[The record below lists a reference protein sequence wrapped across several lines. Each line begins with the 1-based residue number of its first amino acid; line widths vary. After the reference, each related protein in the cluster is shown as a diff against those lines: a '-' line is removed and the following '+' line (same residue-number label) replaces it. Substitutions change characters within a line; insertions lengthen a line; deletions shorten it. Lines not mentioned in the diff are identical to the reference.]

1 MQARSLVALLLALP
15 PCARAATP
23 PSAIT
28 HVFVIAMENRDASQI
43 YGNTASAPYITGT
56 LVPGFAR
63 ATNFTDE
70 LPLALP
76 SEPHYVWMEAG
87 TNVLPGRTFT
97 TNDPPSASNSTAS
110 TAHLSAQIER
120 ATGGVTW
127 RTYQQG
133 LSAATGACPI
143 RADGFYAP
151 KHDPFIFFQDV
162 SGSPPSATTPTCALH
177 HRPYDAFARDLAAG
191 DVASYTFITPDL
203 CNDMHGA
210 RGCPGSDPILTGDTW
225 LKTELPRVIDYAN
238 RNAGVI
244 FLTWDEGEGSDTI
257 PFLAIGPGVK
267 TGYAGSVPYTHSSL
281 LKSVEQIL
289 GLPILPA
296 VSQANDLSD
305 LFKAGQYP

>member
-1 MQARSLVALLLALP
+1 MRALSLVALLLSLSLQ
-15 PCARAATP
+15 ARAAAS
-23 PSAIT
+23 PSVIT
-28 HVFVIAMENRDASQI
+28 HVVVIAMENHDASQI
-43 YGNTASAPYITGT
+43 YGNAVDAPYITGT
-56 LVPGFAR
+56 LVPSFAR

-70 LPLALP
+70 LPLAVP

-87 TNVLPGRTFT
+87 TNVFPDHTFT
-97 TNDPPSASNSTAS
+97 KNDAPSASNSTS
-110 TAHLSAQIER
+110 SVAHLSAQIAR
-120 ATGGVTW
+120 ATTGVTW

-133 LSAATGACPI
+133 MNASTGGCPI

-162 SGSPPSATTPTCALH
+162 SGSPPSATNPGCAGH
-177 HRPYDAFARDLAAG
+177 HRPYDGFAGDLAAG

-210 RGCPGSDPILTGDTW
+210 RGCPGSNSILAGDTW
-225 LKTELPRVIDYAN
+225 LKTELPRLIDYVS
-238 RNAGVI
+238 RNAGVV
-244 FLTWDEGEGSDTI
+244 FLTWDEGDSSDTI

-281 LKSVEQIL
+281 VKSIEQIL

-296 VSQANDLSD
+296 VAEANDLSD